1 MSASCHFII
10 CRFSDQRGGNTGKL
24 YINKGLALN
33 IPKEQSKVSSSCASF
48 LVTIIDWAPCL
59 PRAHDKQLDPV
70 STPEPEWT
78 VCSIQ
83 LLPASQLRGTCA
95 KRPSI
100 PFHLE

>member
-10 CRFSDQRGGNTGKL
+10 CRFSDQRGGNTRKL

-33 IPKEQSKVSSSCASF
+33 IPKEQSKVSGSCASF

-59 PRAHDKQLDPV
+59 PRAPDKQLDP
-70 STPEPEWT
+70 
-78 VCSIQ
+78 
-83 LLPASQLRGTCA
+83 LRGTCA

-100 PFHLE
+100 PFHLQ

>member
-1 MSASCHFII
+1 MPASCHFII

-33 IPKEQSKVSSSCASF
+33 IPKEQSKVSSSS
-48 LVTIIDWAPCL
+48 P
-59 PRAHDKQLDPV
+59 DKQLDPV

-100 PFHLE
+100 PFHLEETN